1 MPSEITFYV
10 TPSELIRFNQIL
22 VDRATPL
29 DPDCPPGTSIYFR
42 SGEFCDG
49 YEAHVAILSG
59 KPTPYLDVVVYDGHG
74 TPVAGQQLATDHFD
88 QEFTFLLENGHRYI
102 VKVQAKQQ

>member
-1 MPSEITFYV
+1 MPTIELTFYV
-10 TPSELIRFNQIL
+10 TASELIRFNQIL

-42 SGEFCDG
+42 SAEFTDG

-59 KPTPYLDVVVYDGHG
+59 KPTPYLDVVLYDDHG
-74 TPVAGQQLATDHFD
+74 TPVAGEQVATDHLD
-88 QEFTFLLENGHRYI
+88 QEFIFLPENGKKYV
-102 VKVQAKQQ
+102 VKIQVK